1 MRALPLL
8 VLLSLVPAPSRAC
21 PCPSGDPVITAPPA
35 RPTGPPLLVRLL
47 AEGRVS
53 LDAYGTRGLD
63 RADVTEL
70 RLEST
75 LVVSPID
82 RLSLSLLVPLAHRE
96 VVRANLSRETV
107 FGLADPELR
116 ARYTVLRSRAGG
128 LHELD
133 VVAGVDLPVSPEAR
147 RPDGAA
153 ISMEAMIAS
162 GSADPLAGLAYR
174 FVGDPVGVALALTW
188 RLPTTGHQAM
198 TMGPS
203 LDGALWVSGA
213 VLPELIVR
221 GAIEARWELPAQMP
235 DGPMPNTGGGIVR
248 VGGDVLARP
257 LPELAVGVGVRGPA
271 LDLMIGERDPGLTAS
286 LLVAG
291 EVAR

>member
-1 MRALPLL
+1 MRAL
-8 VLLSLVPAPSRAC
+8 LLSCLLALVPTPVRAC
-21 PCPSGDPVITAPPA
+21 PCQSGDPVLTAPPA
-35 RPTGPPLLVRLL
+35 RPAGPPLLVRVLV
-47 AEGRVS
+47 EGRLA
-53 LDAYGTRGLD
+53 LDAYGVPGID

-82 RLSLSLLVPLAHRE
+82 RLSVSLLVPLAHRE

-116 ARYTVLRSRAGG
+116 ARFTVLRGHAGG
-128 LHELD
+128 RHELD
-133 VVAGVDLPVSPEAR
+133 VVAGVDLPVAPEAR
-147 RPDGAA
+147 RPGGDA

-162 GSADPLAGLAYR
+162 GSADPLLGLAYR

-188 RLPTTGHQAM
+188 RLPTPGHQAM

-203 LDGALWVSGA
+203 LDGALVVSGA
-213 VLPELIVR
+213 VLPVLLLR
-221 GAIEARWELPAQMP
+221 GALEARWELPAQMP
-235 DGPMPNTGGGIVR
+235 EGPMPNTGGGLVR
-248 VGGDVLARP
+248 AGGDVLVRA
-257 LPELAVGVGVRGPA
+257 LPELAIGAGVRGPV
-271 LDLMIGERDPGLTAS
+271 LDGMLGERDPGLTAS
-286 LLVAG
+286 VLVAG